1 MTATSSSIASISDA
15 QTDAFYRAAAL
26 GLAWLDARESN
37 PRRFGPAADASW
49 RNYAGVPADLADL
62 DRLELLLRD
71 AASLYPDAFSPRV
84 VFALHGLTD
93 DEPFGQWDRAPA
105 PGLARDTF
113 RAQNAPAR
121 DVATFLRDA
130 ARAWSRPVG
139 VVADLPPIG
148 PTSRVLAVGA
158 GALVALVARFAEDRA
173 LSFREQVL
181 VLTDDPAVR
190 HLAALASLG
199 LGGLRAP
206 ACVSTSAEPAELT
219 ARRVLVS
226 ADDATTDE
234 RAAAERLL
242 AAPPRA

>member
-1 MTATSSSIASISDA
+1 MIATSSGITSISDA
-15 QTDAFYRAAAL
+15 QTDAFYRAATL
-26 GLAWLDARESN
+26 GLAWLDARESS

-49 RNYAGVPADLADL
+49 RNYAGVPADLTDL

-93 DEPFGQWDRAPA
+93 DEPFGQWDRTPA
-105 PGLARDTF
+105 PGLARDAF
-113 RAQNAPAR
+113 RAQGTLTR
-121 DVATFLRDA
+121 DVTTLLRDA

-139 VVADLPPIG
+139 VVADLPPVG
-148 PTSRVLAVGA
+148 PTTRVLAVGA
-158 GALVALVARFAEDRA
+158 GALIALATRFAQDRA

-190 HLAALASLG
+190 HLAALAALALG
-199 LGGLRAP
+199 SLRAP
-206 ACVSTSAEPAELT
+206 GCVSTTAEPAELT

-242 AAPPRA
+242 AASSR